1 MNAMLGRM
9 TQVSSVTQLT
19 PPSPTTSVTRPAPA
33 DARRPPRGTGRGQPS
48 GRERGQER
56 TPRLLTEVWRRGDGD
71 HQVGLDVEGGVRL
84 RVDDDTAAALRLLD
98 GRHTLDEVAAL
109 EAVDPVRLREAVASI
124 PGRFWAADGDAAP
137 AVRLIGAGHLG
148 RAFAEQWTA
157 ARPTVPLVLID
168 PMPPPPG
175 LYEQRYPSAAACLQ
189 ATLAE
194 GGRLD
199 HGLDVSIRQ
208 HWWDTPGEPT
218 ITVIAQDSV
227 ECDRA
232 LTGSLVRDD
241 QPHLLIRPLPTGAV
255 VGPLVEPGT
264 TSCLRCA
271 DLIRAGDPGWGS
283 VLAHAIRRR
292 VVPSSHHLAWA
303 ASTAVF
309 HLGRWMDHGT
319 CAVQGVTWESTEV
332 SGDHVTRPWPRHP
345 DCGCGGL

>member
-1 MNAMLGRM
+1 MLGRM
-9 TQVSSVTQLT
+9 NQISQVTQVSPISH
-19 PPSPTTSVTRPAPA
+19 TSSITRPAPV
-33 DARRPPRGTGRGQPS
+33 DVHRPAQGRT
-48 GRERGQER
+48 RERASGHEAGSEK

-84 RVDDDTAAALRLLD
+84 RVADDIAAALRLLD
-98 GRHTLDEVAAL
+98 GRHTLEEVAAL
-109 EAVDPVRLREAVASI
+109 EAVDPVALRETVTSI
-124 PGRFWAADGDAAP
+124 PKHLWAADGDAAP

-148 RAFAEQWTA
+148 RTFAEQWTA

-175 LYEQRYPSAAACLQ
+175 LYEQRHPSAAACLQ
-189 ATLAE
+189 AALAE
-194 GGRLD
+194 GGVPD
-199 HGLDVSIRQ
+199 HGLDVSTRQ
-208 HWWDTPGEPT
+208 HWWDTPGRPT
-218 ITVIAQDSV
+218 ITVIAQDAA

-271 DLIRAGDPGWGS
+271 DLIRAGDAGWGS
-283 VLAHAIRRR
+283 VLAQAVRRR
-292 VVPSSHHLAWA
+292 VVPSHHHLAWA
-303 ASTAVF
+303 ASVAVF
-309 HLGRWMDHGT
+309 HLGRWMDHGA
-319 CAVQGVTWESTEV
+319 CALQGATWESTEI
-332 SGDHVTRPWPRHP
+332 SGEHVTRLWPHHP